1 MQKIRVRSGWLI
13 QRRFILGDFGW
24 DSCAI
29 VRTDIDDHKT
39 QALTFLRGGIYAYR
53 TGDET
58 E

>member
-1 MQKIRVRSGWLI
+1 M
-13 QRRFILGDFGW
+13 LGDFGW
-24 DSCAI
+24 NSCAI

-39 QALTFLRGGIYAYR
+39 QALTFLRDIYAYR